1 MHILELSVALGIGLL
16 IGAERERR
24 KLSGGIHRFAGI
36 RTFSVIALLGAVTEI
51 VNHPFLLTTTMLLLG
66 GIVWLSHF
74 KKSHEDSGITTELSL
89 LLTYMIGALAIQN
102 TFLAAGT
109 GVCLA
114 GLLASR
120 DWLHRFVIRILSE
133 KELHDV
139 IIFGAVCLIILPIAP
154 DQFMGP
160 FNAIN
165 FRNIASF
172 VVMVMGISALS
183 YIARRVIG
191 QRGGL
196 PLSGFLGGFISSSA
210 VMMTMGKLSKDNTNQ
225 TQNAIIGALF
235 SNVATMIQ
243 LYIIFAMS
251 MAHLGF
257 VMLYPIV
264 YGAISGLVFA
274 LFVWWR
280 KSEMEPKHS
289 APLSG
294 HAFDLASTLIL
305 TVMVTGLSLISA
317 GLHAWYGTQG
327 VWIASAVAGF
337 ADAHSNIASLAALQ
351 NKGLMTT
358 SEAQMAILIGFSTN
372 AVTKIVFCHFFGSRQ
387 YKAYTMT
394 GILIVTAATWLGVF
408 LHPV

>member
-1 MHILELSVALGIGLL
+1 MHILGLSVALGIGLL

-24 KLSGGIHRFAGI
+24 KVLGGVQRSAGI
-36 RTFSVIALLGAVTEI
+36 RTFAVAAMLGAVAEI
-51 VNHPFLLTTTMLLLG
+51 VNRPFLLAATLLLSG
-66 GIVWLSHF
+66 AMALMAHLQ
-74 KKSHEDSGITTELSL
+74 KSPEDSGVTTEMSL
-89 LLTYMIGALAIQN
+89 LLTCMIGALAIQN
-102 TFLAAGT
+102 TTLAAGL

-154 DQFMGP
+154 DEFLGP

-165 FRNIASF
+165 FRSIASF

-183 YIARRVIG
+183 YITRRMMG
-191 QRGGL
+191 HRGGL
-196 PLSGFLGGFISSSA
+196 PLSGFLGGFVSSSA
-210 VMMTMGKLSKDNTNQ
+210 VMMTMGRLSKENPEQ
-225 TQNAIIGALF
+225 TEYAIIGSLF

-243 LYIIFAMS
+243 LYIIYSMS

-257 VMLYPIV
+257 VMLYPIL
-264 YGAISGLVFA
+264 YGAATGLIYA
-274 LFVWWR
+274 LIVLWMR
-280 KSEMEPKHS
+280 SEKSTQRTAAIK
-289 APLSG
+289 G
-294 HAFDLASTLIL
+294 HAFDLSSTLML

-317 GLHAWYGTQG
+317 GLHAWLGTQG

-351 NKGLMTT
+351 NKGLMSTA
-358 SEAQMAILIGFSTN
+358 EAQMAILIGFSTN
-372 AVTKIVFCHFFGSRQ
+372 AITKVAFCHIFGSMRYQ
-387 YKAYTMT
+387 IFTIT
-394 GILIVTAATWLGVF
+394 GIALVTAATWLGVY

>member
-1 MHILELSVALGIGLL
+1 MHVLELSVALGIGLL

-36 RTFSVIALLGAVTEI
+36 RTFAVIALLGAVTEI
-51 VNHPFLLTTTMLLLG
+51 VNHPFLLMTTMLLLG
-66 GIVWLSHF
+66 RMVWLSHL

-160 FNAIN
+160 FDAIN
-165 FRNIASF
+165 F
-172 VVMVMGISALS
+172 SALS

-210 VMMTMGKLSKDNTNQ
+210 VMMTMGKLSKDNPSQ
-225 TQNAIIGALF
+225 TQYAIIGALF

-280 KSEMEPKHS
+280 KSEMAPKYS

-372 AVTKIVFCHFFGSRQ
+372 AVTKIVFCHVFGSRQ
-387 YKAYTMT
+387 YKAYTMM
-394 GILIVTAATWLGVF
+394 GILIVTASTWMGVF

>member
-1 MHILELSVALGIGLL
+1 MHVLELSVALGIGLL

-36 RTFSVIALLGAVTEI
+36 RTFAVIALLGAVTEI
-51 VNHPFLLTTTMLLLG
+51 VNHPFLLMTTMLLLG
-66 GIVWLSHF
+66 GMVWLSHL

-160 FNAIN
+160 FDAIN

-210 VMMTMGKLSKDNTNQ
+210 VMMTMGKLSKDNPSQ
-225 TQNAIIGALF
+225 TQYAIIGALF

-280 KSEMEPKHS
+280 KSEMAPKYS

-372 AVTKIVFCHFFGSRQ
+372 AVTKIVFCHIFGSRQ
-387 YKAYTMT
+387 YKAYTMM
-394 GILIVTAATWLGVF
+394 GILIVTASTWMGVF